1 MKKFILTMVTLL
13 SAVTG
18 AKAMGYEQAREQ
30 ALFLTDKMAYE
41 LNLSQE
47 QYEAAYEINLDY
59 LMSVNTVD
67 DVYSV
72 YWTQRNLD
80 MQAIFYDWQWS
91 AFCAATY
98 FYRPLY
104 WDAGVWHFGIYAH
117 YPVRTFF
124 YYSRPVVWATY
135 RGGHSWRHNGGRS
148 WYVNHVSVY
157 RVEHHRGMRHHV
169 GTRPHSSTVHHN
181 STRSGNFG
189 RNASPHRSGTTRQY
203 NRESSTRSTVVGHVS
218 GGYSTPQPSGSTTG
232 SSSFGRNSGS
242 GMSSRSSSF
251 GGHSMGGS
259 RSGMSSG
266 MGSRSGGSFGG
277 HSGGSFGGHGGGA
290 RGGRR

>member
-1 MKKFILTMVTLL
+1 MKKFIITMVTLL
-13 SAVTG
+13 TAVVG
-18 AKAMGYEQAREQ
+18 AKAMSYEQAREQ

-72 YWTQRNLD
+72 YWRQRNLD
-80 MQAIFYDWQWS
+80 MQAIFYDWQWT

-117 YPVRTFF
+117 YPHRNFF
-124 YYSRPVVWATY
+124 YFSRPVVWSTY
-135 RGGHSWRHNGGRS
+135 RGSHSWRHNGGVS
-148 WYVNHVSVY
+148 WWV
-157 RVEHHRGMRHHV
+157 HHGPALRPATHHGMRHSAPAPHHV
-169 GTRPHSSTVHHN
+169 GAPHHTSPAPHN
-181 STRSGNFG
+181 RSGNFG
-189 RNASPHRSGTTRQY
+189 RNASSRYGGHSTGTPSTSTPNSGIR
-203 NRESSTRSTVVGHVS
+203 NRESSTRS
-218 GGYSTPQPSGSTTG
+218 
-232 SSSFGRNSGS
+232 
-242 GMSSRSSSF
+242 
-251 GGHSMGGS
+251 
-259 RSGMSSG
+259 G
-266 MGSRSGGSFGG
+266 MGSRSSYGGHSTGMGGHSSGMGGHSSGAPSMGSRSSSSGGGSFGG
-277 HSGGSFGGHGGGA
+277 HSGGGSS